1 MIPPQANIVLVDT
14 NIVSYVFKQDTRALQ
29 YAPLLEGNRLAVSFA
44 TVAELFEWAYV
55 RKWGQR
61 RQQKLMEKLAT
72 YLVIPVN
79 VELCRTWGAL
89 RAEQQSQGVQMNT
102 HDAWIAA
109 TARYYSLPLVTH
121 NPKHFW
127 SIHDIEVR
135 TMKKEE

>member
-1 MIPPQANIVLVDT
+1 MIPAQAKIVLVDT
-14 NIVSYVFKQDTRALQ
+14 NIVSYILKKDTRALL

-61 RQQKLMEKLAT
+61 RQQQLTEKLAT

-79 VELCRTWGAL
+79 AELCRNWGLL
-89 RAEQQSQGVQMNT
+89 RSEQQSKGVQINT

-109 TARYYSLPLVTH
+109 TARLYSLPIVTH
-121 NPKHFW
+121 NPKHFLGI
-127 SIHDIEVR
+127 SNVEVH
-135 TMKKEE
+135 TMKKED